1 MVRYPLN
8 DPVHTRILRG
18 GRGGVCIAVY
28 IAVCAGSTHA
38 MLSDRLPFEHLRHQV
53 RWIRCVA
60 FPPGSH
66 RAAPTKPT
74 AAIEAGGAAREV
86 GLSDLGAAVLKAC
99 GIG

>member
-74 AAIEAGGAAREV
+74 ARSAERPLHVSRRVDCTLEWCDV
-86 GLSDLGAAVLKAC
+86 HR
-99 GIG
+99 